1 MRKQKIEDI
10 SESLLIS
17 VRDNTLL
24 DDALLLVE
32 QNFYF
37 LHIGEFF
44 GALSKKENLADRDLS
59 VKRGFEESQKYSF
72 NPNIIKE
79 LLDDAKTKKIEEI
92 TLFEYFV
99 EFNAFRGICMAMVEA
114 LRLESSFREFM
125 RMRLCK
131 QFEDFFDIVS
141 FVRNVLSH
149 NIHAQIMLSEKD
161 YAGTLK
167 RIRRNK
173 RETNMLFEF
182 VYASDLPEIC
192 SPDMNY
198 GFTCSIDFENL
209 KKGMPFLEVISH
221 WELMMLSEFCF
232 NLVMAYRV
240 FEKNSV

>member
-1 MRKQKIEDI
+1 M
-10 SESLLIS
+10 
-17 VRDNTLL
+17 
-24 DDALLLVE
+24 LLVE

-37 LHIGEFF
+37 LHI

-125 RMRLCK
+125 RMRLYK

-149 NIHAQIMLSEKD
+149 NFHAQIMLSEKD

-167 RIRRNK
+167 
-173 RETNMLFEF
+173 
-182 VYASDLPEIC
+182 
-192 SPDMNY
+192 
-198 GFTCSIDFENL
+198 
-209 KKGMPFLEVISH
+209 
-221 WELMMLSEFCF
+221 
-232 NLVMAYRV
+232 
-240 FEKNSV
+240 KNSSQ